1 MASGSSKIPWS
12 RLQEA
17 QQEYI
22 LDEYLPAG
30 GVILKQYHHYRNST
44 ANALLQHWTTRQ
56 AAGLIPFRFTRAV
69 TLSRRSEEPGTDIT
83 RNAQEQG
90 ASGDANL
97 QESPDPG
104 ASNVNDAGVGDEPTE
119 DLPQPAASSNS
130 SREQRGKRRRKSQ
143 GIDDENALPQIRRSD
158 RTSRPT
164 ESARAMQ

>member
-12 RLQEA
+12 RLREA

-30 GVILKQYHHYRNST
+30 GVILKQYHHYRSST
-44 ANALLQHWTTRQ
+44 TNALLKHWTTRQ
-56 AAGLIPFRFTRAV
+56 AAGLVPFRFTKAV
-69 TLSRRSEEPGTDIT
+69 TLSQRSEEPGPDVTG
-83 RNAQEQG
+83 NAQEQG
-90 ASGDANL
+90 ASGGADL

-104 ASNVNDAGVGDEPTE
+104 ASNVNNAGVGDEPTE
-119 DLPQPAASSNS
+119 NRPQPAASSNS
-130 SREQRGKRRRKSQ
+130 SREQRRKRRRKSR
-143 GIDDENALPQIRRSD
+143 GVDDENALPQIRRSD